1 MNGDKRRETILQQL
15 AESALPISGLQLA
28 RLLNVSR
35 QIIVQDIA
43 LLRAEKHDILST
55 NTGYIIKKAVKP
67 QRLFCVAHSDDCIL
81 DELYT
86 IVDLG
91 GSVIDVQISH
101 KVYGNF
107 FAKLDIKSRK
117 DADNLVKRISS
128 GESIPLKK
136 LTQDMHCHLVEA
148 DTVDELDE
156 IENELHRK
164 GYLLQGNSFSTE

>member
-1 MNGDKRRETILQQL
+1 MNGDKRRESILQQL
-15 AESALPISGLQLA
+15 AESSLPISGLQLA
-28 RLLNVSR
+28 KLLNVSR
-35 QIIVQDIA
+35 QVIVQDIA

-67 QRLFCVAHSDDCIL
+67 QRVFCVAHTDDCIL

-91 GSVIDVQISH
+91 GRVVDVQINH

-107 FAKLDIKSRK
+107 LAQLNIKSRK
-117 DADNLVKRISS
+117 DAENLVERISL

-136 LTQDMHCHLVEA
+136 LTQDTHCHLVEA
-148 DTVDELDE
+148 DTIEELNS
-156 IENELHRK
+156 IENELRRK
-164 GYLLQGNSFSTE
+164 GYLMLANSLGKE

>member
-1 MNGDKRRETILQQL
+1 MNGDKRRESILQQL
-15 AESALPISGLQLA
+15 AESPLPISGLQLA
-28 RLLNVSR
+28 KLLNVSR
-35 QIIVQDIA
+35 QVIVQDIA

-67 QRLFCVAHSDDCIL
+67 QRVFCVAHSDDCIL

-91 GSVIDVQISH
+91 GRVVDVQINH

-107 FAKLDIKSRK
+107 LAQLNIKSRK
-117 DADNLVKRISS
+117 DAENLVERISL

-136 LTQDMHCHLVEA
+136 LTQDTHCHLVEA
-148 DTVDELDE
+148 DTIEELNS
-156 IENELHRK
+156 IENELRRK
-164 GYLLQGNSFSTE
+164 GYLMLANSLGKE

>member
-1 MNGDKRRETILQQL
+1 MNGDKRRESILQQL
-15 AESALPISGLQLA
+15 AESSLPISGLQLA
-28 RLLNVSR
+28 KLLNVSR
-35 QIIVQDIA
+35 QVIVQDIA
-43 LLRAEKHDILST
+43 LLRAEKRDILST

-67 QRLFCVAHSDDCIL
+67 QRVFCVAHSDDCIL

-91 GSVIDVQISH
+91 GRVVDVQINH

-107 FAKLDIKSRK
+107 FAQLNIKSRR
-117 DADNLVKRISS
+117 DAENLEERISS

-148 DTVDELDE
+148 DTVDELDS
-156 IENELHRK
+156 IETALRRK
-164 GYLLQGNSFSTE
+164 GYLREIQ

>member
-1 MNGDKRRETILQQL
+1 MNGDKRRESILKQL
-15 AESALPISGLQLA
+15 AESPLPISGLQLA
-28 RLLNVSR
+28 KLLNVSR
-35 QIIVQDIA
+35 QVIVQDIA
-43 LLRAEKHDILST
+43 LLRAEKRDILST

-67 QRLFCVAHSDDCIL
+67 QRVFCVAHSDDCIL

-91 GSVIDVQISH
+91 GRVVDVQINH

-107 FAKLDIKSRK
+107 FALLNIKSRR
-117 DADNLVKRISS
+117 DAEKLVERISS

-148 DTVDELDE
+148 DTVDELDS
-156 IENELHRK
+156 IETALRRK
-164 GYLLQGNSFSTE
+164 GYLREIQ

>member
-1 MNGDKRRETILQQL
+1 MNGDKRRESILQQL
-15 AESALPISGLQLA
+15 AESPLPISGLQLA
-28 RLLNVSR
+28 KLLNVSR
-35 QIIVQDIA
+35 QVIVQDIA
-43 LLRAEKHDILST
+43 LLRAEKNDILST

-67 QRLFCVAHSDDCIL
+67 QRVFCVAHSDDCIL

-91 GSVIDVQISH
+91 GRVVDVQINH

-107 FAKLDIKSRK
+107 FALLNIKSRR
-117 DADNLVKRISS
+117 DAEKLVERISS

-148 DTVDELDE
+148 DTVDELDS
-156 IENELHRK
+156 IETALRRK
-164 GYLLQGNSFSTE
+164 GYLREIQ

>member
-1 MNGDKRRETILQQL
+1 MNGDKRRESILEQL
-15 AESALPISGLQLA
+15 AGSPLPISGLQLA
-28 RLLNVSR
+28 KLLNVSR
-35 QIIVQDIA
+35 QVIVQDIA
-43 LLRAEKHDILST
+43 LLRAEKNDILST

-67 QRLFCVAHSDDCIL
+67 QRVFCVAHSDDCIL

-91 GSVIDVQISH
+91 GRVVDVQINH

-107 FAKLDIKSRK
+107 FALLNIKSRR
-117 DADNLVKRISS
+117 DAEKLVERISS

-148 DTVDELDE
+148 DTVDELDS
-156 IENELHRK
+156 IETALSRK
-164 GYLLQGNSFSTE
+164 GYLCEIQ

>member
-1 MNGDKRRETILQQL
+1 MDGDKRRATILELLKVNGQAISGTGL
-15 AESALPISGLQLA
+15 AEKLG
-28 RLLNVSR
+28 VSR

-164 GYLLQGNSFSTE
+164 GYLLQGKSFSTE

>member
-1 MNGDKRRETILQQL
+1 MNGDKRRESILQQL
-15 AESALPISGLQLA
+15 AESPLPISGLQLA
-28 RLLNVSR
+28 KLLNVSR
-35 QIIVQDIA
+35 QVIVQDIA
-43 LLRAEKHDILST
+43 LLRAEKRDILST

-67 QRLFCVAHSDDCIL
+67 QRVFCVAHSDDCIL

-91 GSVIDVQISH
+91 GRVVDVQINH

-107 FAKLDIKSRK
+107 FALLNIKSRR
-117 DADNLVKRISS
+117 DAEKLVERISS

-148 DTVDELDE
+148 DTVDELDS
-156 IENELHRK
+156 IETALRRK
-164 GYLLQGNSFSTE
+164 GYLREIQ

>member
-1 MNGDKRRETILQQL
+1 MNGDKRRESILQQL
-15 AESALPISGLQLA
+15 AESSLPISGLQLA
-28 RLLNVSR
+28 KLLNVSR
-35 QIIVQDIA
+35 QVIVQDIA
-43 LLRAEKHDILST
+43 LLRAEKRDILST

-67 QRLFCVAHSDDCIL
+67 QRVFCVAHSDDCIL

-91 GSVIDVQISH
+91 GRVVDVQINH

-107 FAKLDIKSRK
+107 FALLNIKSRR
-117 DADNLVKRISS
+117 DAEKLVERISS

-148 DTVDELDE
+148 DTVDELDS
-156 IENELHRK
+156 IETALRRK
-164 GYLLQGNSFSTE
+164 GYLREIQ

>member
-1 MNGDKRRETILQQL
+1 MNGDKRRESILEQL
-15 AESALPISGLQLA
+15 AGSSLPISGLQFA
-28 RLLNVSR
+28 KLLNVSR
-35 QIIVQDIA
+35 QVIVQDIA

-67 QRLFCVAHSDDCIL
+67 QRVFCVAHSDDCIL

-91 GSVIDVQISH
+91 GRVVDVQINH

-107 FAKLDIKSRK
+107 FALLNIKSRR
-117 DADNLVKRISS
+117 DAENLVERISS

-148 DTVDELDE
+148 DTVDELDS
-156 IENELHRK
+156 IETALRRK
-164 GYLLQGNSFSTE
+164 GFLCEIK

>member
-1 MNGDKRRETILQQL
+1 MNGEKRRESILQHL
-15 AESALPISGLQLA
+15 AESSLPISGLQLA
-28 RLLNVSR
+28 KLFNVSR
-35 QIIVQDIA
+35 QVIVQDIA
-43 LLRAEKHDILST
+43 LLRAEKHEILST
-55 NTGYIIKKAVKP
+55 NIGYMIKTAVKP
-67 QRLFCVAHSDDCIL
+67 QRVFYVAHSDDCIL

-91 GSVIDVQISH
+91 GRVIDVQISH

-107 FAKLDIKSRK
+107 LAQLDIKSRK

-148 DTVDELDE
+148 DTVDELDA
-156 IENELHRK
+156 IENELQRK
-164 GYLLQGNSFSTE
+164 GYLLQGNSFIAE